1 MTDLV
6 ARMIARA
13 LAPEGKRS
21 RLSILIYHR
30 VRAVRD
36 PLFPHELDAAGFDQH
51 LCILSSLF
59 NVLPLEQA
67 IARLRR
73 GTLPERPACITFD
86 DGYADNA
93 EIALPILQRHHLSA
107 TFFISTGF
115 LDGGRMWNDTV
126 IESVRRAA
134 KSTLDLTPI
143 GLRPFAVDTDT
154 ARRQTIDAVLRAFKY
169 LDPADREQRCSA
181 VQEIA
186 KAALPD
192 DIMLCRSQVRAL
204 RDAGMDIGAHTVS
217 HPILSRVPLSIA
229 RQEITE
235 GRDSLEA
242 ITGKRISLFAYP
254 NGKPHVDY
262 GEEHVKMT
270 RELGFDGAV
279 STGWGAA
286 TAGTDPF
293 QLPRFTPWDRSS
305 ARIKLRLLRN
315 LCTPVLDYPRSAS

>member
-93 EIALPILQRHHLSA
+93 EIALPILQRHHLR
-107 TFFISTGF
+107 
-115 LDGGRMWNDTV
+115 LP
-126 IESVRRAA
+126 RR
-134 KSTLDLTPI
+134 
-143 GLRPFAVDTDT
+143 RPNVE
-154 ARRQTIDAVLRAFKY
+154 RHG
-169 LDPADREQRCSA
+169 DRERQAGSQKYARPHA
-181 VQEIA
+181 YRI
-186 KAALPD
+186 AAL
-192 DIMLCRSQVRAL
+192 RR
-204 RDAGMDIGAHTVS
+204 
-217 HPILSRVPLSIA
+217 
-229 RQEITE
+229 
-235 GRDSLEA
+235 
-242 ITGKRISLFAYP
+242 
-254 NGKPHVDY
+254 
-262 GEEHVKMT
+262 
-270 RELGFDGAV
+270 
-279 STGWGAA
+279 
-286 TAGTDPF
+286 
-293 QLPRFTPWDRSS
+293 
-305 ARIKLRLLRN
+305 
-315 LCTPVLDYPRSAS
+315 